1 MSKKA
6 SGQRAAARW
15 LNFSGDVCTCAECNV
30 GRAAAIERM
39 KARGVVAGGKRAE
52 TMRRWAIAHAARAKA
67 TRAETVR
74 E

>member
-1 MSKKA
+1 MSKKT

-15 LNFSGDVCTCAECNV
+15 LSFSADVCKCAECTV

-39 KARGVVAGGKRAE
+39 KARGVVAGDRRAE
-52 TMRRWAIAHAARAKA
+52 TARRWAIAHAARAKA